1 MAMFDTLTAQLSRAL
16 ENLRGRGRI
25 TEDNVAETLREARVA
40 LLEADVALPVVK
52 TFIES
57 VKAKALGAE
66 VLSSLTPGQAF
77 IGILHAELVELM
89 GGTSS
94 PWKLHAAPP
103 AVLLL
108 AGLQGAGKTTTAAK
122 LARWLIERERKRVLL
137 ASTDVRRPAAMLQL
151 ERLAAQVHAEY
162 FPAPGGESPQAIAH
176 AALARARSGVFDVLI
191 VDTAGRLHVD
201 EALMAEVRAIDAGI
215 GAAER
220 LFVVDAMAGQD
231 AVNAARAFGAAL
243 DLTGIILAKAD
254 GDARGGAALS
264 VRQVTGKPIVFI
276 GMGEKT
282 EALELFDPA
291 RMASRILGMGDV
303 VSLVEQVHARVDQ
316 AEAQRLA
323 RKVVKGK
330 GFDMSDLRSQLE
342 QLQNMGGV
350 GALLDKLPGAAAGRA
365 ALSAEQGD
373 RELRRQ
379 IAIINSM
386 TPRERRNPA
395 LIDGSRRR
403 RIAAGSGMQVQDV
416 NRLLKQFLEMQRV
429 MKSMKGGR
437 LRGLMGAL
445 KGGMPPGFPDA
456 KGAERAGHPASTAEK
471 LAQDSGVA

>member
-1 MAMFDTLTAQLSRAL
+1 MFDQLTARLARTV

-25 TEDNVAETLREARVA
+25 TEDNVAEALREARIA

-52 TFIES
+52 SFVES

-77 IGILHAELVELM
+77 IGILHAELVQLM
-89 GGTSS
+89 GGRQLA
-94 PWKLHAAPP
+94 WKLHAAPP

-162 FPAPGGESPQAIAH
+162 FPAPSEAAPAAIAR
-176 AALARARSGVFDVLI
+176 AALGAAKSGVFDALI
-191 VDTAGRLHVD
+191 IDTAGRLHVD
-201 EALMAEVRAIDAGI
+201 EALMAEMRAIDAAA

-243 DLTGIILAKAD
+243 DLTGVILTKAD

-264 VRQVTGKPIVFI
+264 VREVTGKPIVLV
-276 GMGEKT
+276 GVGEKT
-282 EALELFDPA
+282 EALEPFDPE
-291 RMASRILGMGDV
+291 RMAARILGMGDV
-303 VSLVEQVHARVDQ
+303 VSLVEQVHREVDHQ
-316 AEAQRLA
+316 EAQRLA
-323 RKVVKGK
+323 QKLVKGK
-330 GFDMSDLRSQLE
+330 SFDMVDLKGQLE
-342 QLQNMGGV
+342 QLQRMGGV
-350 GALLDKLPGAAAGRA
+350 TALLEKLPGTAARKGAP
-365 ALSAEQGD
+365 SADAGD

-386 TPRERRNPA
+386 TPRERRNPGM
-395 LIDGSRRR
+395 IDGSRRR
-403 RIAAGSGMQVQDV
+403 RIAAGSGVRVQDV
-416 NRLLKQFLEMQRV
+416 NRLLKQFMEMQRV

-437 LRGLMGAL
+437 LRALMGAL
-445 KGGMPPGFPDA
+445 KGGLPPGFP
-456 KGAERAGHPASTAEK
+456 GR
-471 LAQDSGVA
+471 

>member
-1 MAMFDTLTAQLSRAL
+1 MFDQLTARLSRTI

-25 TEDNVAETLREARVA
+25 TDENVAETLREARVA

-52 TFIES
+52 SFIES
-57 VKAKALGAE
+57 VRAKALGAE
-66 VLSSLTPGQAF
+66 VLASLTPGQAF
-77 IGILHAELVELM
+77 IGILHTELVQLM
-89 GGTSS
+89 GGSS
-94 PWKLHAAPP
+94 APWKLRAQPP
-103 AVLLL
+103 VVLLL

-151 ERLAAQVHAEY
+151 ERLAGQVQAEY
-162 FPAPGGESPQAIAH
+162 FAAGSDQAPASIAR
-176 AALARARSGVFDVLI
+176 AALERAKSGVFDVLI

-201 EALMAEVRAIDAGI
+201 ESLMAEVRDIDAAVGS
-215 GAAER
+215 AER

-243 DLTGIILAKAD
+243 DLTGIILTKAD

-276 GMGEKT
+276 GVGEKT
-282 EALELFDPA
+282 EALEPFDPE

-303 VSLVEQVHARVDQ
+303 VSLVEQVHRQVDSGE
-316 AEAQRLA
+316 AERLA
-323 RKVVKGK
+323 RKALKGK
-330 GFDMSDLRSQLE
+330 SFDMVDLKSQLE
-342 QLQNMGGV
+342 QLQKMGGV
-350 GALLDKLPGAAAGRA
+350 GALLDKLPGALARKGAV
-365 ALSAEQGD
+365 SADQGD
-373 RELRRQ
+373 RDLRRQ

-395 LIDGSRRR
+395 IIDGSRRR
-403 RIAAGSGMQVQDV
+403 RIAGGSGVQVQDV
-416 NRLLKQFLEMQRV
+416 NRLLKQFLQMQRV

-437 LRGLMGAL
+437 LQQLLGAF
-445 KGGMPPGFPDA
+445 KGGMPP
-456 KGAERAGHPASTAEK
+456 
-471 LAQDSGVA
+471 

>member
-1 MAMFDTLTAQLSRAL
+1 MFDQLTARLSRTI

-25 TEDNVAETLREARVA
+25 TDENVAETLREARVA

-52 TFIES
+52 SFIES
-57 VKAKALGAE
+57 VRAKALGAE
-66 VLSSLTPGQAF
+66 VLASLTPGQAF
-77 IGILHAELVELM
+77 IGILHTELVQLM
-89 GGTSS
+89 GGSS
-94 PWKLHAAPP
+94 APWKLRAQPP
-103 AVLLL
+103 VVLLL

-151 ERLAAQVHAEY
+151 ERLAGQVQAEY
-162 FPAPGGESPQAIAH
+162 FAAGSDQAPASIAR
-176 AALARARSGVFDVLI
+176 AALERAKSGVFDVLI

-201 EALMAEVRAIDAGI
+201 ESLMAEVRDIDAAVGS
-215 GAAER
+215 AER

-243 DLTGIILAKAD
+243 DLTGIILTKAD

-276 GMGEKT
+276 GVGEKT
-282 EALELFDPA
+282 EALEPFDPE

-303 VSLVEQVHARVDQ
+303 VSLVEQVHRQVDSGE
-316 AEAQRLA
+316 AERLA
-323 RKVVKGK
+323 RKALKGK
-330 GFDMSDLRSQLE
+330 SFDMVDLKSQLE
-342 QLQNMGGV
+342 QLQKMGGV
-350 GALLDKLPGAAAGRA
+350 GALLDKLPGALARKGAV
-365 ALSAEQGD
+365 SADQGD
-373 RELRRQ
+373 RDLRRQ

-395 LIDGSRRR
+395 IIDGSRRR
-403 RIAAGSGMQVQDV
+403 RIAGGSGVEVQDV
-416 NRLLKQFLEMQRV
+416 NRLLKQFLQMQRV

-437 LRGLMGAL
+437 LQQLLGAF
-445 KGGMPPGFPDA
+445 KGGMPP
-456 KGAERAGHPASTAEK
+456 
-471 LAQDSGVA
+471 